1 MKKVESYLLTMEL
14 TVGVTLHS
22 FVMTR
27 DTKDLDKII
36 TAMRVK
42 SKELTAKLGGVT
54 VPIILQTTLGD
65 AASEVLGYLF
75 EYAPETIEVIKNAKE
90 FHFTMWAM
98 MTPDPANERLMA
110 LH

>member
-14 TVGVTLHS
+14 TVGLTLHS
-22 FVMTR
+22 LVMTN
-27 DTKDLDKII
+27 DIKDLDKII

-42 SKELTAKLGGVT
+42 SKELAAKLGGVT

-65 AASEVLGYLF
+65 AASEVVGYLF
-75 EYAPETIEVIKNAKE
+75 IKNAKE

-98 MTPDPANERLMA
+98 MTADPANERLMA